1 MLEQDSKYD
10 SHRLCHS
17 HLATSS
23 SGYPVDSS
31 TDYSPLANDVFS
43 RSFDSSTEMLF
54 PKACFINVDRR

>member
-10 SHRLCHS
+10 SHHLHHS

-31 TDYSPLANDVFS
+31 TDYSPLANDVIS

-54 PKACFINVDRR
+54 PKGMFH